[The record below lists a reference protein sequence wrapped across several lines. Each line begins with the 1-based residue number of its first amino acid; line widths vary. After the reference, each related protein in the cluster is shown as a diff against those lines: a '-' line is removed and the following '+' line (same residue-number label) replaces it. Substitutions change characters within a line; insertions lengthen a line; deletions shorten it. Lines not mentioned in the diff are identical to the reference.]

1 MNAAFLSEGLS
12 DSVHS
17 WEVQLVLEYCDKG
30 SLRALL
36 NKQGTLVTTGG
47 CGNGKGGVSDARVCV
62 ILCWWACWRLAAA
75 CQGFPWVLT
84 C

>member
-1 MNAAFLSEGLS
+1 MNAAFLNEGLS

-36 NKQGTLVTTGG
+36 NKQGGFVL
-47 CGNGKGGVSDARVCV
+47 NGRFCRQAVAR
-62 ILCWWACWRLAAA
+62 ISRL
-75 CQGFPWVLT
+75 
-84 C
+84 

>member
-1 MNAAFLSEGLS
+1 MHLVLLFCRLDNSSVGDSTMNAAFLNEGLS

-36 NKQGTLVTTGG
+36 NKQGTLVQPG
-47 CGNGKGGVSDARVCV
+47 A
-62 ILCWWACWRLAAA
+62 
-75 CQGFPWVLT
+75 FM
-84 C
+84 

>member
-1 MNAAFLSEGLS
+1 MNAAFLNEGLS

-36 NKQGTLVTTGG
+36 NKQGVFMQPGVFGG
-47 CGNGKGGVSDARVCV
+47 GGW
-62 ILCWWACWRLAAA
+62 L
-75 CQGFPWVLT
+75 GVLFGDHGM
-84 C
+84 

>member
-1 MNAAFLSEGLS
+1 MNAAFLNEGLS

-47 CGNGKGGVSDARVCV
+47 RGG
-62 ILCWWACWRLAAA
+62 WACCWGCACWLLAA
-75 CQGFPWVLT
+75 CQGSSSGS
-84 C
+84 